1 MANTAATVRH
11 RYALLISA
19 AAFVWLA
26 LVAIRL
32 VVDVA
37 PDGQPPPTP
46 APTPSVTWYDYTN
59 AEHGIALRYPS
70 LWVQATATPPDVI
83 AAWETPDTKDRLRRG
98 RVQPERRYTLSIRA
112 YPTLADLPLAQV
124 VGVQSPTIEKF
135 FKQVPTVA
143 AQGERSLGGRTWHEY
158 IANPGGQYYALL
170 TEHRGRIYVIAFER
184 KWTKARFDATTW
196 ERQALE
202 TLAFTNAE

>member
-1 MANTAATVRH
+1 MANNALTFRS
-11 RYALLISA
+11 RSALLVSA
-19 AAFVWLA
+19 AALVWLA

-37 PDGQPPPTP
+37 SDGQLPPTL
-46 APTPSVTWYDYTN
+46 APTPSVAWLDYAN
-59 AEHGIALRYPS
+59 REHAIALRYPS

-83 AAWETPDTKDRLRRG
+83 AAWETRDTEDRLRRG
-98 RVQPERRYTLSIRA
+98 RVQPERRYTMSIRA
-112 YPTLADLPLAQV
+112 YPTLADVPLARAANV
-124 VGVQSPTIEKF
+124 RPRTIEEF

-143 AQGERSLGGRTWHEY
+143 AQGERTLGGRTWHEY

-196 ERQALE
+196 ERQTLE
-202 TLAFTNAE
+202 TLALTDTE